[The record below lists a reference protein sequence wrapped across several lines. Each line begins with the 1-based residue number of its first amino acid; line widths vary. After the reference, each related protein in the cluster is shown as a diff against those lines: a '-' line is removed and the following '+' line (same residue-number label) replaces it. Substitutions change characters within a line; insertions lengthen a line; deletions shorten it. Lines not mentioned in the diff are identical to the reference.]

1 MRTTNANNQICEFDH
16 PTLNS
21 VQIELKNILDLYEL
35 GMIPDFTTNAARF
48 IAEGMDYI
56 CNVQIPKKSCDAI
69 YQYQYIMR
77 SELFVSERQQ
87 ILDELKPLITLLKEE
102 KFGMLPQYD
111 MLKESQE
118 D

>member
-1 MRTTNANNQICEFDH
+1 
-16 PTLNS
+16 
-21 VQIELKNILDLYEL
+21 
-35 GMIPDFTTNAARF
+35 
-48 IAEGMDYI
+48 
-56 CNVQIPKKSCDAI
+56 
-69 YQYQYIMR
+69 MR